1 MPHCLPADHNPT
13 FNSRLASL
21 RTKVLV
27 SVLFIIFTI
36 FAVAYRFF
44 VPERLGGSAKT
55 AVSSAGSNRDF
66 SKGRLALIFPYM
78 FSSPIFVFSYEVQ
91 SNVMAV
97 IKDLHNRTGCKVLV
111 STSLALC
118 VMSVFCIVLGILRSL
133 TFPHLSSGNSFSSYS
148 VETGV
153 LRMACLL
160 TCCFNAAMSYVF
172 CISPCCRA
180 AFMFLS
186 RGNGTNISKK
196 MCARLGAVLSSVC
209 CILAIFL
216 LDVAQV
222 VLLLGAIFSSTLCMT
237 FPALFA
243 MQMRR
248 FGTCLTPWVDALLP
262 WVLLLKG
269 LLFSAT
275 GTYMA
280 FAFSSAGGT

>member
-1 MPHCLPADHNPT
+1 
-13 FNSRLASL
+13 
-21 RTKVLV
+21 
-27 SVLFIIFTI
+27 
-36 FAVAYRFF
+36 
-44 VPERLGGSAKT
+44 
-55 AVSSAGSNRDF
+55 
-66 SKGRLALIFPYM
+66 M
-78 FSSPIFVFSYEVQ
+78 FSSPIFVFSYEEQ

-118 VMSVFCIVLGILRSL
+118 VMSVFCIVLGILGSL

-222 VLLLGAIFSSTLCMT
+222 VSLLGAIVSSTLCMM

-280 FAFSSAGGT
+280 FAFSSAGGTRIREKRTQKACVGASPSPVQGFLSAALAEDDHMGSACIYFLFAVMRCKISFSFLSLSAVAFPTTM